1 MCRDN
6 IWGADVADIQVISK
20 FNRGVRFLLSVVDIY
35 SKYAWVVP

>member
-20 FNRGVRFLLSVVDIY
+20 FNRGVRFLLSAVDIY
-35 SKYAWVVP
+35 SKYA